1 MSMIQTIDYHAILPP
16 LLVAAG
22 ALAVLFIDVLVTDR
36 RMADAA
42 GFLVSCCAVVAALD
56 AAGTLWR
63 SPRQTFCV
71 GAYECSYQVGRFAV
85 VMQLVALAGTLL
97 VLLMPVGREGGA
109 GGEPP
114 RGEYRFLLL
123 CSLTGVLVLVSAGDL
138 ITLVVALETVSVP
151 AFALVGLRRDS
162 ARSAEAA
169 LKFFLVSVAATAVML
184 FGVSLLY
191 GATGSVY
198 LTPTAIGLAKLTG
211 PAVPL
216 AEVALVMTLAGFAF
230 KVSAVPFHFWT
241 PDAYTGAPVP
251 VAAYLSVV
259 SKAAGLT
266 GLIYVLDV
274 GSVAYGRRITT
285 LVGVLAAITMTLGN
299 LVAIRQR
306 HAVRLLAWST
316 IAQAGYLL
324 VPLGSGSGPQ
334 PRATAEYLIIYA
346 AVNLGAFAV
355 VARAADAG
363 ATRLAD
369 YRGLGRRSP
378 WQGGAL
384 AFFLLCLAGLPPGL
398 AGLFA
403 KVVIF
408 RAATADGATWL
419 AVITVVNVVIGLAYY
434 LRWVVALYAEP
445 DPARAA
451 AEPAERDDP
460 ATSGTAAVALA
471 LAVAVLFSVWPRA
484 AVGVFDT
491 AVPMSPVAAAEVP
504 STTHG
509 S

>member
-1 MSMIQTIDYHAILPP
+1 MIQSIDYHAILPP
-16 LLVAAG
+16 LLVAVG
-22 ALAVLFIDVLVTDR
+22 AVVVLLVDVLVTDR

-97 VLLMPVGREGGA
+97 VLLMPVGREGDA
-109 GGEPP
+109 AGEPP

-123 CSLTGVLVLVSAGDL
+123 CSLAGVLVLVCAGDL
-138 ITLVVALETVSVP
+138 ITLTVSLETVSVP

-162 ARSAEAA
+162 ARSAEGA

-191 GATGSVY
+191 GVTGSVY
-198 LTPTAIGLAKLTG
+198 LTGTALGLAKVTG

-216 AEVALVMTLAGFAF
+216 AQVALVMTLAGFAF

-266 GLIYVLDV
+266 GLIYVLDI
-274 GSVAYGRRITT
+274 GSIAYGTRITT

-299 LVAIRQR
+299 LVALRQR

-334 PRATAEYLIIYA
+334 PQATAEYLIIYA
-346 AVNLGAFAV
+346 AMNLGAFAV
-355 VARAADAG
+355 VARAVGSG

-369 YRGLGRRSP
+369 YRGLGRREP
-378 WQGGAL
+378 WLGGAM

-408 RAATADGATWL
+408 RAATAGGATWL
-419 AVITVVNVVIGLAYY
+419 AVITVVNVVLGLAYY
-434 LRWVVALYAEP
+434 LRWVVALYA
-445 DPARAA
+445 D
-451 AEPAERDDP
+451 AEPAQVPATKAAPDRGTADP

-471 LAVAVLFSVWPRA
+471 LAVSLLFSVWPRS

-491 AVPMSPVAAAEVP
+491 AVPLSPVAS
-504 STTHG
+504 STTHR
-509 S
+509 